1 MSISLYIAL
10 YYNLLLLLV
19 VYIAIQPV
27 RAETVRQPYINNQIF
42 SLALLL
48 IVYVHVTF
56 RPTDYHYFGD
66 TSAYAMAFQKKAFYG
81 TVAIRDRDIGFEY
94 LTYWLSQ
101 LVNLKGYWFVLCSL
115 YILPVFFALKKRFK
129 QQYAVALVLFVC
141 SLSFWGYGVN
151 GLRNGIATSLV
162 IFSFLVPNNDIK
174 RIPVWIIACLF
185 HQSVMLPIGCFLL
198 TRLSNN
204 PKHYLYLWGTFFLLM
219 LVARDSFS
227 TLLTNIPWFEQDKRM
242 SEYLNM
248 SYKGMEQ
255 MFSNIGFRWDFIIYS
270 LIPIIA
276 GVKYIYTYCYE
287 DKLFIRL
294 FNTKQVFTPVYNR
307 KNLIGNLYQSLLS
320 QTYKNFEWIIVDDG
334 STDDIDEII
343 KSYQNEDRILIR
355 FIKQEN
361 GGKHRAI
368 NNGVLHAKG
377 ELFYI
382 VDSDD
387 YLTKDSI
394 ERIVFH
400 YQYIK
405 NNDKFAG
412 VCGMKCF
419 PDGSRIGKEVT
430 WKILKDSWINYWIIK
445 NIKGDVAFV
454 FKTSVL
460 RNYLFDDIPGEK
472 FCAESLVLNRI
483 GKNYLMLFF
492 NEKIYIAEYLSDG
505 LSVSS
510 IKNRMNSPNY
520 AMRIYSEMASL
531 DIPYLKKIKAHINY
545 WRFAPCSKL
554 KMKNK
559 IKQIGISSYIIFMP
573 IGYLFHM
580 KDKKNNYIDI
590 RHVGSKR

>member
-1 MSISLYIAL
+1 MVENI
-10 YYNLLLLLV
+10 
-19 VYIAIQPV
+19 
-27 RAETVRQPYINNQIF
+27 E
-42 SLALLL
+42 
-48 IVYVHVTF
+48 
-56 RPTDYHYFGD
+56 
-66 TSAYAMAFQKKAFYG
+66 
-81 TVAIRDRDIGFEY
+81 
-94 LTYWLSQ
+94 
-101 LVNLKGYWFVLCSL
+101 
-115 YILPVFFALKKRFK
+115 
-129 QQYAVALVLFVC
+129 
-141 SLSFWGYGVN
+141 
-151 GLRNGIATSLV
+151 
-162 IFSFLVPNNDIK
+162 
-174 RIPVWIIACLF
+174 
-185 HQSVMLPIGCFLL
+185 QS
-198 TRLSNN
+198 T
-204 PKHYLYLWGTFFLLM
+204 
-219 LVARDSFS
+219 
-227 TLLTNIPWFEQDKRM
+227 
-242 SEYLNM
+242 
-248 SYKGMEQ
+248 
-255 MFSNIGFRWDFIIYS
+255 
-270 LIPIIA
+270 
-276 GVKYIYTYCYE
+276 
-287 DKLFIRL
+287 
-294 FNTKQVFTPVYNR
+294 
-307 KNLIGNLYQSLLS
+307 
-320 QTYKNFEWIIVDDG
+320 
-334 STDDIDEII
+334 
-343 KSYQNEDRILIR
+343 
-355 FIKQEN
+355 
-361 GGKHRAI
+361 
-368 NNGVLHAKG
+368 NGVLHAKG

-580 KDKKNNYIDI
+580 KDKKKQLY
-590 RHVGSKR
+590 RY

>member
-1 MSISLYIAL
+1 MQKGISIILPTLNRADYLASTVDCLIEQDFGEPYEIIIVDQSAAIDSTMYSRAKDSDTLIKYYHVTEFRGLPEARNFGVQHTQYAYIL
-10 YYNLLLLLV
+10 FLDDDIECDCNLLK
-19 VYIAIQPV
+19 
-27 RAETVRQPYINNQIF
+27 E
-42 SLALLL
+42 
-48 IVYVHVTF
+48 
-56 RPTDYHYFGD
+56 HYKF
-66 TSAYAMAFQKKAFYG
+66 
-81 TVAIRDRDIGFEY
+81 
-94 LTYWLSQ
+94 LSQ
-101 LVNLKGYWFVLCSL
+101 PD
-115 YILPVFFALKKRFK
+115 I
-129 QQYAVALVLFVC
+129 AVVA
-141 SLSFWGYGVN
+141 G
-151 GLRNGIATSLV
+151 GITE
-162 IFSFLVPNNDIK
+162 K
-174 RIPVWIIACLF
+174 YK
-185 HQSVMLPIGCFLL
+185 
-198 TRLSNN
+198 NN
-204 PKHYLYLWGTFFLLM
+204 PKSKNVGKFHFYTATPERGFHINHKEYVDHGGGGNYSIKKDIFLE
-219 LVARDSFS
+219 VGGVD
-227 TLLTNIPWFEQDKRM
+227 
-242 SEYLNM
+242 EYLNYGAALYEETEICLRVKELG
-248 SYKGMEQ
+248 YKVFFNYDAHVWHLAADTGGCRVLDI
-255 MFSNIGFRWDFIIYS
+255 NRYIAS
-270 LIPIIA
+270 LVHNRALLISRHLKWYHRPTA
-276 GVKYIYTYCYE
+276 YIYLLRLVASYAFTYRNPG
-287 DKLFIRL
+287 LFRL
-294 FNTKQVFTPVYNR
+294 FAKTVTVFTPVYNR

-559 IKQIGISSYIIFMP
+559 IKHIGISSYIIFMP

>member
-1 MSISLYIAL
+1 MKD
-10 YYNLLLLLV
+10 LV
-19 VYIAIQPV
+19 
-27 RAETVRQPYINNQIF
+27 T
-42 SLALLL
+42 
-48 IVYVHVTF
+48 
-56 RPTDYHYFGD
+56 
-66 TSAYAMAFQKKAFYG
+66 
-81 TVAIRDRDIGFEY
+81 
-94 LTYWLSQ
+94 
-101 LVNLKGYWFVLCSL
+101 
-115 YILPVFFALKKRFK
+115 
-129 QQYAVALVLFVC
+129 
-141 SLSFWGYGVN
+141 
-151 GLRNGIATSLV
+151 
-162 IFSFLVPNNDIK
+162 
-174 RIPVWIIACLF
+174 
-185 HQSVMLPIGCFLL
+185 
-198 TRLSNN
+198 
-204 PKHYLYLWGTFFLLM
+204 
-219 LVARDSFS
+219 
-227 TLLTNIPWFEQDKRM
+227 
-242 SEYLNM
+242 
-248 SYKGMEQ
+248 
-255 MFSNIGFRWDFIIYS
+255 
-270 LIPIIA
+270 
-276 GVKYIYTYCYE
+276 
-287 DKLFIRL
+287 
-294 FNTKQVFTPVYNR
+294 VFTPVYNR

-590 RHVGSKR
+590 LDISDLSGRTLFKRIKPLIKVFVIVDSYLPRKLNNFLFVSLRGIGGKVGIVIRYILVKNLAKKCGDNVVIKENVYISNIEKLELGDNISIHPMCYFECSGGLMIGNNVSIAHSSSILTSTHTYSDFNLPIKYNEILKKTVVIHDDVWIGCGVRILCGVHIDTRCIIGANSLVNKSVDSFSIYGGVPAKKIKSFQ

>member
-1 MSISLYIAL
+1 MQKGISIILPTLNRADYLASTVDCLIEQDFGEPYEIIIVDQSAAIDSTMYSRAKDSDTLIKYYHVTEFRGLPEARNFGVQHTQYAYIL
-10 YYNLLLLLV
+10 FLDDDIECDCNLLK
-19 VYIAIQPV
+19 
-27 RAETVRQPYINNQIF
+27 E
-42 SLALLL
+42 
-48 IVYVHVTF
+48 
-56 RPTDYHYFGD
+56 HYKF
-66 TSAYAMAFQKKAFYG
+66 
-81 TVAIRDRDIGFEY
+81 
-94 LTYWLSQ
+94 LSQ
-101 LVNLKGYWFVLCSL
+101 PD
-115 YILPVFFALKKRFK
+115 I
-129 QQYAVALVLFVC
+129 AVVA
-141 SLSFWGYGVN
+141 G
-151 GLRNGIATSLV
+151 GITE
-162 IFSFLVPNNDIK
+162 K
-174 RIPVWIIACLF
+174 YK
-185 HQSVMLPIGCFLL
+185 
-198 TRLSNN
+198 NN
-204 PKHYLYLWGTFFLLM
+204 PKSKNVGKFHFYTATPERGFHINHKEYVDHGGGGNYSIKKDIFLE
-219 LVARDSFS
+219 VGGVD
-227 TLLTNIPWFEQDKRM
+227 
-242 SEYLNM
+242 EYLNYGAALYEETEICLRVKELG
-248 SYKGMEQ
+248 YKVFFNYDAHVWHLAADTGGCRVLDI
-255 MFSNIGFRWDFIIYS
+255 NRYIAS
-270 LIPIIA
+270 LVHNRALLISRHLKWYHRPTA
-276 GVKYIYTYCYE
+276 YIYLLRLVASYAFTYRNPG
-287 DKLFIRL
+287 LFRL
-294 FNTKQVFTPVYNR
+294 FAKTVTVFTPVYNR

>member
-1 MSISLYIAL
+1 MSTPITTREDLTR
-10 YYNLLLLLV
+10 
-19 VYIAIQPV
+19 IQWF
-27 RAETVRQPYINNQIF
+27 AM
-42 SLALLL
+42 
-48 IVYVHVTF
+48 
-56 RPTDYHYFGD
+56 
-66 TSAYAMAFQKKAFYG
+66 SAYKNEKKA
-81 TVAIRDRDIGFEY
+81 EEM
-94 LTYWLSQ
+94 
-101 LVNLKGYWFVLCSL
+101 LKG
-115 YILPVFFALKKRFK
+115 KD
-129 QQYAVALVLFVC
+129 
-141 SLSFWGYGVN
+141 
-151 GLRNGIATSLV
+151 GLEYFI
-162 IFSFLVPNNDIK
+162 
-174 RIPVWIIACLF
+174 
-185 HQSVMLPIGCFLL
+185 
-198 TRLSNN
+198 
-204 PKHYLYLWGTFFLLM
+204 PKHYAVRVYH
-219 LVARDSFS
+219 
-227 TLLTNIPWFEQDKRM
+227 
-242 SEYLNM
+242 
-248 SYKGMEQ
+248 
-255 MFSNIGFRWDFIIYS
+255 
-270 LIPIIA
+270 
-276 GVKYIYTYCYE
+276 GVKSKRLVPVIPNLVFVHASRKQITDFKKKYNFLQFMMWEKSTGLKYIVVPDKQMESFIKIASQYE
-287 DKLFIRL
+287 ENTIYYKPEEIDIRKGTHICIYGGK
-294 FNTKQVFTPVYNR
+294 FNGVKGVFMRVKGKRRRRVVVMLEGIMGISVEVHPDLIEVINDSVTVFTPVYNR

>member
-1 MSISLYIAL
+1 MKD
-10 YYNLLLLLV
+10 LV
-19 VYIAIQPV
+19 
-27 RAETVRQPYINNQIF
+27 T
-42 SLALLL
+42 
-48 IVYVHVTF
+48 
-56 RPTDYHYFGD
+56 
-66 TSAYAMAFQKKAFYG
+66 
-81 TVAIRDRDIGFEY
+81 
-94 LTYWLSQ
+94 
-101 LVNLKGYWFVLCSL
+101 
-115 YILPVFFALKKRFK
+115 
-129 QQYAVALVLFVC
+129 
-141 SLSFWGYGVN
+141 
-151 GLRNGIATSLV
+151 
-162 IFSFLVPNNDIK
+162 
-174 RIPVWIIACLF
+174 
-185 HQSVMLPIGCFLL
+185 
-198 TRLSNN
+198 
-204 PKHYLYLWGTFFLLM
+204 
-219 LVARDSFS
+219 
-227 TLLTNIPWFEQDKRM
+227 
-242 SEYLNM
+242 
-248 SYKGMEQ
+248 
-255 MFSNIGFRWDFIIYS
+255 
-270 LIPIIA
+270 
-276 GVKYIYTYCYE
+276 
-287 DKLFIRL
+287 
-294 FNTKQVFTPVYNR
+294 VFTPVYNR

-454 FKTSVL
+454 IKTSVL